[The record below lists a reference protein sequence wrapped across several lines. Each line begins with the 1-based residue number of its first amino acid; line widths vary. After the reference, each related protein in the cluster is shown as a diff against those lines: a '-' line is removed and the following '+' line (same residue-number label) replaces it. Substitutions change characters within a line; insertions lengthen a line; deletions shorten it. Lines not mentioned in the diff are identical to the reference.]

1 MEAME
6 ITEFI
11 FGLAALGKV
20 IMLEKKFREIDIL
33 KD

>member
-1 MEAME
+1 MEAMG

-20 IMLEKKFREIDIL
+20 IMLEKKLREIGIL